1 MRQLLAHPTNFTAGR
16 QRPVDRIVVHYT
28 AGDGDTAE
36 NNGRYFQ
43 GADRKASAHYFVD
56 ERETV
61 RSVRE
66 EDTAWHAGS
75 WEMNCRS
82 VGVEMCS
89 RKDGAGKYY
98 IPQATVENTAKLVR
112 ELMQRYAVSPEN
124 VLRHYD
130 VTGKNCPA
138 PMVENETLWR
148 SFKTGLEGSDAP
160 APWAADACEWA
171 KTEGFIR
178 GDENG
183 IFRWQDAVTRQELA
197 VILQRLC
204 RK

>member
-1 MRQLLAHPTNFTAGR
+1 MRELLAHPTNFTAGR

-56 ERETV
+56 ELETV
-61 RSVRE
+61 RSVKE

-89 RKDGAGKYY
+89 KKDGEGKYY
-98 IPQATVENTAKLVR
+98 IPQATVQNAAKLVR
-112 ELMQRYAVSPEN
+112 ELMQSYAVSAEN

-138 PMVENETLWR
+138 PMVEDESLWLA
-148 SFKTGLEGSDAP
+148 FKASLTEEKPS
-160 APWAADACEWA
+160 PWAEEACRWA
-171 KTEGFIR
+171 VEAGLFHGDGEGNY
-178 GDENG
+178 D
-183 IFRWQDAVTRQELA
+183 WQSPVTREQLA
-197 VILQRLC
+197 AVLYRLNSN
-204 RK
+204 